1 MLLYPSTSIQEVPKK
16 YRESIGNRE
25 NVEAPVMKKTAYG
38 RQGKVEFIGVTLA
51 WSKRAFF

>member
-38 RQGKVEFIGVTLA
+38 RQGKVKFIGVTLA